1 MASSFNKF
9 NCFVENVSVGVHN
22 FTSSGTADL
31 KIALTNSAPSASN
44 TVLADITEISGGTG
58 YTAGGAACAISSSGQ
73 TSGTYKLICSSP
85 ATWTASGA
93 GMGPLRY
100 AVLYNN
106 TATGDALIGWW
117 DYGSSPTLASGETFT
132 VTLDGSAG
140 VLQIV

>member
-9 NCFVENVSVGVHN
+9 NCFVEDLAEGVH
-22 FTSSGTADL
+22 DL
-31 KIALTNSAPSASN
+31 DTDQLYIALTNSAPSASN
-44 TVLADITEISGGTG
+44 TVLANITEISGGTG
-58 YTAGGAACAISSSGQ
+58 YTAGGALAALSSSAQ
-73 TSGTYKLICSSP
+73 VSGTYKLILTSP

-106 TATGDALIGWW
+106 TATGDPLIGWW